1 VSNAGPS
8 DAVGATVA
16 DVAPA
21 GTTITGWSAVFAGGA
36 TGTASGSGDINEPVN
51 IPSGGS
57 ITYTISVSVPSSQT
71 GDLVNTATVTAP
83 SGVTDPTPGNNSA
96 TDTDVEFGMADLSL
110 VKTVDNPFPIVG
122 EIVTFTIQIDNSGPS
137 DATNVAVEDLVPNGY
152 FNITNISNS
161 GMELMSTIAWSG
173 LVIPV
178 GSLSL
183 TFDAT
188 VDTPGVGINYINIA
202 RVSGADQFDPDS
214 DPSNAADSNP
224 GSGIGS
230 VDPDGSQD
238 PLDEDDGDDAE
249 VTPQLFDLALTKTL
263 DILSIPGPYLPGDTI
278 QFIFTIYNQ
287 GDIPADSVAI
297 IDYLPFGLTYADGG
311 VGSMMTSGGTPVQVT
326 YSGGIFGIDTLPAGD
341 ELSIT
346 ARFRITP
353 GLMMPFLTNAA
364 EIAFASNPLGA
375 NDLDSWANSIPDDD
389 AGGMPGSP
397 ADGYIYGDG
406 TGVPGD
412 GVAATDEDDHDSEN
426 VPVLQFFD
434 LSIAKT
440 VTSNPP
446 YFPGGQ
452 VTYSISVS
460 NEGTL
465 DATDVIIV
473 DYLPAGLILN
483 DPNWKDN
490 LDGTASLIN
499 PIPLIQP
506 GTSASVT
513 ISFDIDYSTTGRI
526 TNAAEIE
533 SASNALGFMDMDSQ
547 PDNGSNGEDDFGTVS
562 IDIVC
567 PALVCQDRIIVSLNS
582 SCEYPL
588 SSRDIIR
595 NVFIPNELLNWTITD
610 KDGNRYNTN
619 ILDSRF
625 LGQCVTVRVEF
636 EVCNQQSCWVEVCV
650 EDKYPPQIM
659 CENDTVSCFNLEE
672 SADEIQLADNCQ
684 MYPVQTKILEKR
696 WVDYGCDNPL
706 FIGYLARKLR
716 AEDVW
721 GNYNECR
728 DTLFVRRELLDSL
741 VCGPDTLIACNLQHQ
756 LSNGTWVDV
765 LWQTGKQGYT
775 YLDKDGFVHPWPT
788 DNQGLFPAPYLVS
801 AQSNQDTAFLLPDRT
816 DSGPVFNPTGKCQ
829 IVFEYEDHVISTC
842 GKAFKIR
849 RTWKIYDWCDGR
861 DTTCT
866 QWFKVEDNTPP
877 YLMEEMVTTSGDL
890 TSEQESITR
899 DLLTANKDLL
909 AYTDAHDCKAVI
921 QLPDIRQFVERR
933 TGMNNTYE
941 CDDQLELLYE
951 VAYDDHSHPGKTI
964 ISQGNYDVE
973 GGHIYLP
980 EGWHYILWTIRDR
993 CWNEY
998 QIWQRVSVIDRTPPS
1013 PVCDEITQVT
1023 LDPDSCWA
1031 RVYAKDLDDG
1041 SHDNCCDR
1049 LHYAVASMDSIT
1061 YWRDYWH
1068 EYFAG
1073 CLDAYNYHH
1082 YSDYIDEAIEEWIN
1096 IFVFD
1101 DYIDVTECGDEQLVL
1116 RVYEACDLPL
1126 YDPHTFFGGEHEWYW
1141 WNLSLNFTRWYFWR
1155 LNDYIHYGDPRA
1167 GFLCTI
1173 PAELDPAQSVSTPLN
1188 PIEWDIPNI
1197 ASICDSDKSTVHG
1210 TYQDGVCFSYLYRTP
1225 ADYQDF
1231 LTRVDAKYHSEAQ
1244 ITLALSE
1251 KKRWHFPHLYNDC
1264 MIQVLK
1270 DDKQPPVVIAPD
1282 DITVYCDGV
1291 PYHWN
1296 VERSYD
1302 AGRKVYSV
1310 SGYGA
1315 HFAHDV
1321 CSEDILS
1328 TYCSSP
1334 YISLGSDSQSGD
1346 IGPVSYCVEY
1356 PWSSEHGY
1364 YGGTV
1369 CPESN
1374 HYPENTG
1381 CDEYSEWYGQN
1392 DWSPIY
1398 CQIWLLLD
1406 QYDSPDGSKPEIDQ
1420 YFSSTDADWQIYDNC
1435 SVASQRTQFSGSL
1448 NECGVGTLSKKIE
1461 VTDRCGN
1468 TAYDVQTVYV
1478 KPRSDFEVV
1487 FPADLIA
1494 ECMDT
1499 EFLMPEISGRPVI
1512 SDDDCELIGITYQD
1526 ERFETG
1532 EGCYKILRTWK
1543 IIDWCV
1549 YQPEIQ
1555 HRNPDI
1561 VVDDRLV
1568 ASADRCCIH
1577 RNLKDDGDGF
1587 ITYLQV
1593 IKVIDQIAP
1602 EVTCNDLSEICLY
1615 DDQCASTRV
1624 NVDLL
1629 GHVTDNCATQDEIRF
1644 RYSVLLNETE
1654 LVHAQS
1660 GHVLDLELPVGLY
1673 GIWLIAE
1680 DRCNNA
1686 DSCYSTFTIR
1696 DCKKPTPYCHTGITT
1711 VVMPSTGNIEVWAKD
1726 LDAGSYDNC
1735 SDQGNLRFSFTSDGL
1750 TPSLSFSCSDITNG
1764 KSQEFELEIWVI
1776 DESGNED
1783 YCTTTLMIQDNS
1795 GNICPDRSPF
1805 SAGGVGIATPGLR
1818 VNKPQLYQNVPNP
1831 FSETTNIDFNLPE
1844 TMEITLKLFDITG
1857 KEVYSHQ
1864 GVYSRGMHRHTIA
1877 AGLLPD
1883 TKGVIFYQLQT
1894 PKGILNMRMIRVE

>member
-1 VSNAGPS
+1 
-8 DAVGATVA
+8 
-16 DVAPA
+16 
-21 GTTITGWSAVFAGGA
+21 
-36 TGTASGSGDINEPVN
+36 
-51 IPSGGS
+51 
-57 ITYTISVSVPSSQT
+57 
-71 GDLVNTATVTAP
+71 
-83 SGVTDPTPGNNSA
+83 
-96 TDTDVEFGMADLSL
+96 
-110 VKTVDNPFPIVG
+110 
-122 EIVTFTIQIDNSGPS
+122 
-137 DATNVAVEDLVPNGY
+137 
-152 FNITNISNS
+152 
-161 GMELMSTIAWSG
+161 
-173 LVIPV
+173 
-178 GSLSL
+178 
-183 TFDAT
+183 
-188 VDTPGVGINYINIA
+188 
-202 RVSGADQFDPDS
+202 
-214 DPSNAADSNP
+214 
-224 GSGIGS
+224 
-230 VDPDGSQD
+230 
-238 PLDEDDGDDAE
+238 
-249 VTPQLFDLALTKTL
+249 
-263 DILSIPGPYLPGDTI
+263 
-278 QFIFTIYNQ
+278 
-287 GDIPADSVAI
+287 
-297 IDYLPFGLTYADGG
+297 
-311 VGSMMTSGGTPVQVT
+311 
-326 YSGGIFGIDTLPAGD
+326 
-341 ELSIT
+341 
-346 ARFRITP
+346 
-353 GLMMPFLTNAA
+353 
-364 EIAFASNPLGA
+364 
-375 NDLDSWANSIPDDD
+375 
-389 AGGMPGSP
+389 
-397 ADGYIYGDG
+397 
-406 TGVPGD
+406 
-412 GVAATDEDDHDSEN
+412 
-426 VPVLQFFD
+426 
-434 LSIAKT
+434 
-440 VTSNPP
+440 
-446 YFPGGQ
+446 
-452 VTYSISVS
+452 
-460 NEGTL
+460 
-465 DATDVIIV
+465 
-473 DYLPAGLILN
+473 
-483 DPNWKDN
+483 
-490 LDGTASLIN
+490 
-499 PIPLIQP
+499 
-506 GTSASVT
+506 
-513 ISFDIDYSTTGRI
+513 
-526 TNAAEIE
+526 
-533 SASNALGFMDMDSQ
+533 
-547 PDNGSNGEDDFGTVS
+547 
-562 IDIVC
+562 
-567 PALVCQDRIIVSLNS
+567 
-582 SCEYPL
+582 
-588 SSRDIIR
+588 
-595 NVFIPNELLNWTITD
+595 
-610 KDGNRYNTN
+610 
-619 ILDSRF
+619 
-625 LGQCVTVRVEF
+625 
-636 EVCNQQSCWVEVCV
+636 
-650 EDKYPPQIM
+650 
-659 CENDTVSCFNLEE
+659 
-672 SADEIQLADNCQ
+672 
-684 MYPVQTKILEKR
+684 
-696 WVDYGCDNPL
+696 
-706 FIGYLARKLR
+706 
-716 AEDVW
+716 
-721 GNYNECR
+721 
-728 DTLFVRRELLDSL
+728 
-741 VCGPDTLIACNLQHQ
+741 
-756 LSNGTWVDV
+756 
-765 LWQTGKQGYT
+765 
-775 YLDKDGFVHPWPT
+775 
-788 DNQGLFPAPYLVS
+788 
-801 AQSNQDTAFLLPDRT
+801 
-816 DSGPVFNPTGKCQ
+816 
-829 IVFEYEDHVISTC
+829 
-842 GKAFKIR
+842 
-849 RTWKIYDWCDGR
+849 
-861 DTTCT
+861 
-866 QWFKVEDNTPP
+866 
-877 YLMEEMVTTSGDL
+877 
-890 TSEQESITR
+890 
-899 DLLTANKDLL
+899 
-909 AYTDAHDCKAVI
+909 
-921 QLPDIRQFVERR
+921 
-933 TGMNNTYE
+933 
-941 CDDQLELLYE
+941 
-951 VAYDDHSHPGKTI
+951 
-964 ISQGNYDVE
+964 
-973 GGHIYLP
+973 
-980 EGWHYILWTIRDR
+980 
-993 CWNEY
+993 
-998 QIWQRVSVIDRTPPS
+998 
-1013 PVCDEITQVT
+1013 

-1499 EFLMPEISGRPVI
+1499 EFLMPEVSGRPVI

-1795 GNICPDRSPF
+1795 GNICPDSSPF